1 MKASHF
7 LMAFSLLTML
17 GSCKS
22 DHKPAEP
29 GQPDQ
34 SAERAADQ
42 GPTYAVTINGK
53 RLLALP
59 DPDTLVQVYQSELDQ
74 ARSHY
79 LGNLKEVKAYAD
91 YGKKCLRLGYVE
103 NALQVLSKGI
113 DQFPNTADLYFWRG
127 VAGVQG
133 RQFQTAVNDL
143 WKAGKAVEGQRGVK
157 GITDRSEDEVKID
170 ASLPYL
176 IYHWMGLA
184 FQSQG
189 DYSNAEKMYEISG
202 DFSTNSDLYCRAYY
216 WQYQAF
222 RRAGRDAD
230 AASILESVSPDM
242 YISTSTRPYL
252 DALLYFKGKLGE
264 KDLVDLDATPQSS
277 PEAASWT
284 VRAYAVAVKAKLDNQ
299 EERYFKVLERI
310 VATPFWNQSAY
321 IAAEADHHR
330 IAGYDYQPMEETEL
344 IQGGRRK

>member
-1 MKASHF
+1 MNIPSF
-7 LMAFSLLTML
+7 LLAFALLTML
-17 GSCKS
+17 GSCKGDQKPGAS
-22 DHKPAEP
+22 IPAE
-29 GQPDQ
+29 QVAE
-34 SAERAADQ
+34 SAPDQ

-53 RLLALP
+53 RLQALP
-59 DPDTLVQVYQSELDQ
+59 DPDTLVRIYQSELDQ

-79 LGNLKEVKAYAD
+79 LGNLKEVKAYVD

-103 NALQVLSKGI
+103 NALQVLSKGL

-133 RQFQTAVNDL
+133 RQFQSAVNDF
-143 WKAGKAVEGQRGVK
+143 WKAGKAIEGQRGVK
-157 GITDRSEDEVKID
+157 GIADRSEEEVKID

-176 IYHWMGLA
+176 IYQWMGLA

-230 AASILESVSPDM
+230 AASILESVSLDM
-242 YISTSTRPYL
+242 YITESSRPYL
-252 DALLYFKGKLGE
+252 DALLYFKGKKGE
-264 KDLVDLDATPQSS
+264 QDLVDLDATPQSS

-284 VRAYAVAVKAKLDNQ
+284 VRAYAVAVKAKLDHQ

-310 VATPFWNQSAY
+310 VATPFWNQPAF